1 MDKLVA
7 IPLDLIKLSN
17 AVKYDVSKKTVF
29 DILVAKVNNIDTSE
43 FVLKTKY
50 DTDKSKLKKKISD
63 ASGLVKEQT
72 TMLKLTK
79 QKIKY
84 LVLATISALTAVEN
98 KIPSN
103 SSLVKKTDYN
113 SKSSEIKKKLTDRNH
128 DKHIT
133 ISEFNKFTD
142 EVFEAR
148 IARAN

>member
-1 MDKLVA
+1 M
-7 IPLDLIKLSN
+7 
-17 AVKYDVSKKTVF
+17 
-29 DILVAKVNNIDTSE
+29 
-43 FVLKTKY
+43 
-50 DTDKSKLKKKISD
+50 
-63 ASGLVKEQT
+63 
-72 TMLKLTK
+72 
-79 QKIKY
+79 
-84 LVLATISALTAVEN
+84 TAVEN

-133 ISEFNKFTD
+133 ISEFNKFID